1 MVARLGVVELG
12 GGKAKDQG
20 YKWFCV
26 GLEDLLGLESRP
38 RPFYIK

>member
-1 MVARLGVVELG
+1 MVARLGVVEWGG
-12 GGKAKDQG
+12 GGKARDQG

-38 RPFYIK
+38 GLFI